1 MDNLFKGA
9 GYLLKGFS
17 LMNQQGIRRFAYLPM
32 AINIA
37 LFSIAIWFGYSQFD
51 GWLNSLMPT
60 WLPEWLLN
68 GIMWIIMPIFTAL
81 VSIIVFFSF
90 SIIANFLASPFNGP
104 LAEAVEKKLTGQA
117 PPALAWQQ
125 IIKDTPSVLWNE
137 LKKIKYFLLW
147 IIPLFILS
155 LVPVVN
161 IAAPVLWFLFSGWM
175 LSLEYHD
182 YPMGNHHLKFPAQ
195 RDKLKTQRSLT
206 LGFGLATL
214 AVTMIPVVN
223 FIVIPA
229 AVAGATALYL
239 EKIKPQSQP

>member
-17 LMNQQGIRRFAYLPM
+17 LMNQQGIRSFAYLPM

-37 LFSIAIWFGYSQFD
+37 LFSIAIWLGYSQFD
-51 GWLNSLMPT
+51 SWSNSLMPT

-117 PPALAWQQ
+117 PPVLAWQQ

-195 RDKLKTQRSLT
+195 RDKLKTQRGIT

-214 AVTMIPVVN
+214 AMTMIPVVN

-239 EKIKPQSQP
+239 EKIKP